1 MCIYIY
7 NMGNMGTIYIY
18 IFIGTVN
25 MLNTWYNPSEWD
37 KVIIQNPIHFTC
49 LDRATGS
56 RHPFGK
62 WIYGVVFGNLIS
74 LVEF

>member
-1 MCIYIY
+1 
-7 NMGNMGTIYIY
+7 
-18 IFIGTVN
+18 

-49 LDRATGS
+49 LDRTTGS